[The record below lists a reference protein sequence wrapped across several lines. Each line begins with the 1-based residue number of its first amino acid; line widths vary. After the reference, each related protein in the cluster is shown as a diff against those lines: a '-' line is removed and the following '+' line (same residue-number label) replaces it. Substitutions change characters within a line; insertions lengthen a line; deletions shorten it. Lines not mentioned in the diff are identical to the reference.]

1 MLEVIE
7 SCNSLKFYFYKQS
20 KTYARIIRFA
30 YVFQACSGDNRN
42 VILLDILSRFTDN
55 SLLPVF
61 CQALV
66 ETGQVQVAQ
75 MLGYTG

>member
-1 MLEVIE
+1 MH
-7 SCNSLKFYFYKQS
+7 
-20 KTYARIIRFA
+20 ARIFCSVC
-30 YVFQACSGDNRN
+30 VFQSYSGDNRN
-42 VILLDILSRFTDN
+42 VMLLDILSRFTDN